1 MTKKKALIAGSACI
15 AIVAIAGAA
24 ILFSANS
31 DPSTFRLEDEYY
43 AQSESMDINKDDY
56 EKLISE
62 NKTFVVMIDKPGC
75 VTTKAMRENMANFP
89 EDTQFKYY
97 HMMWDD
103 VKESSLHEYVK
114 YTPSVAIIYR
124 GKVKAFLKADSDDDA
139 AYYNDAEALKNW
151 IRSYIIF

>member
-1 MTKKKALIAGSACI
+1 MTKKKALIAGSACV
-15 AIVAIAGAA
+15 AITAIAGTA
-24 ILFSANS
+24 ILFSTNS

-114 YTPSVAIIYR
+114 YTPSVAIVYR